1 MSQDIAFIK
10 KTLQNHEEVDSP
22 YDLTIG
28 DHVKYITLKG
38 EDEYFYMG
46 GEYKGMGDNIMF
58 LKDKGKN
65 IKVPLV
71 YVDKEGNILYKTRLY
86 AKTDCQFTSKEKE
99 DYESIIQTQQR
110 IIETMTEKIAKHSQ
124 IIMKLQEEN
133 IKYKQ
138 FVMNS

>member
-22 YDLTIG
+22 YDLIIG

-38 EDEYFYMG
+38 DDEYFHMG
-46 GEYKGMGDNIMF
+46 GEYKGMGDNIIF
-58 LKDKGKN
+58 LKDKGKR
-65 IKVPLV
+65 ITVPLV

-86 AKTDCQFTSKEKE
+86 TESECEFSEKEKQE
-99 DYESIIQTQQR
+99 YESIIQTQQR
-110 IIETMTEKIAKHSQ
+110 IIETMTEKITKHSQ
-124 IIMKLQEEN
+124 IIMGLQEEN

-138 FVMNS
+138 YISK

>member
-22 YDLTIG
+22 YDLIIG

-38 EDEYFYMG
+38 DDEYFYMG
-46 GEYKGMGDNIMF
+46 GEYKGMGDNIIF

-71 YVDKEGNILYKTRLY
+71 YVDKEGHILYKTRLY
-86 AKTDCQFTSKEKE
+86 TESECEFSEKEKQE
-99 DYESIIQTQQR
+99 YESIIQTQQR
-110 IIETMTEKIAKHSQ
+110 IIETMTEKITKHSQ
-124 IIMKLQEEN
+124 IIMRLQEEN
-133 IKYKQ
+133 LKYKQ
-138 FVMNS
+138 YLSK

>member
-22 YDLTIG
+22 YDLIIG

-38 EDEYFYMG
+38 DDEYFYMG
-46 GEYKGMGDNIMF
+46 GEYKGMGDNIIF

-71 YVDKEGNILYKTRLY
+71 YMDKEGNILYKTRLY
-86 AKTDCQFTSKEKE
+86 TESACEFSEKEKQE
-99 DYESIIQTQQR
+99 YESIIQTQQR
-110 IIETMTEKIAKHSQ
+110 IIETMTEKITKHSQ
-124 IIMKLQEEN
+124 IIMRLQEEN
-133 IKYKQ
+133 LKYKQ
-138 FVMNS
+138 YLSK

>member
-22 YDLTIG
+22 YDLIIG

-38 EDEYFYMG
+38 NDEYFYMG
-46 GEYKGMGDNIMF
+46 GEYKGMGDNIIF

-71 YVDKEGNILYKTRLY
+71 YVDKKGHILYKTRLY
-86 AKTDCQFTSKEKE
+86 TESECEFSEKEKQE
-99 DYESIIQTQQR
+99 YESIIQTQQR
-110 IIETMTEKIAKHSQ
+110 IIETMTEKITKHSQ
-124 IIMKLQEEN
+124 IIMRLQEEN
-133 IKYKQ
+133 LKYKQ
-138 FVMNS
+138 YLSK